1 MTTTAG
7 APDANAPCAPTRSPG
22 GAAGWPRMCCVMSRP
37 SIPGPGCSEPR
48 WPRRSAWPPP
58 PSTCWPTRVASGPP
72 RPARHEP
79 ARCGSVHQ
87 EHLPDRGRRRGG
99 HRLRRRM
106 VVPGVYHARPSRHG
120 QHRSSGRHSRRERRD
135 SGDGVISAA
144 DLEVNTGPL
153 ADLSSA
159 EQAADLTFADIGW
172 LSDISGGLPVVVKGV
187 LRGDDALADVAGLSA
202 AGLAVAAVPR

>member
-1 MTTTAG
+1 MVLSTRSTCRIEDVAEVVTACGGAWWFQVYIMRDRHVTASIVARAVTAG
-7 APDANAPCAPTRSPG
+7 ASALVLTADTPV
-22 GAAGWPRMCCVMSRP
+22 AGRK
-37 SIPGPGCSEPR
+37 
-48 WPRRSAWPPP
+48 
-58 PSTCWPTRVASGPP
+58 
-72 RPARHEP
+72 
-79 ARCGSVHQ
+79 
-87 EHLPDRGRRRGG
+87 
-99 HRLRRRM
+99 
-106 VVPGVYHARPSRHG
+106 
-120 QHRSSGRHSRRERRD
+120 RRD

>member
-1 MTTTAG
+1 
-7 APDANAPCAPTRSPG
+7 
-22 GAAGWPRMCCVMSRP
+22 
-37 SIPGPGCSEPR
+37 
-48 WPRRSAWPPP
+48 
-58 PSTCWPTRVASGPP
+58 
-72 RPARHEP
+72 
-79 ARCGSVHQ
+79 
-87 EHLPDRGRRRGG
+87 
-99 HRLRRRM
+99 M

-159 EQAADLTFADIGW
+159 EQAANLTFADIGW
-172 LSDISGGLPVVVKGV
+172 LSEISGGLPVVVKGV